1 MSQTRLSKSKTRVL
15 IKAVPSTDILHKGY
29 QRKIAQ
35 SEYIKTFPK
44 MKLRLNGRANTA
56 SISQN
61 ELTEEY
67 ILAEID
73 NMKSENKRLEEMN
86 QDLLARIRKE
96 SKFNEIYEK
105 KMEKVAI
112 EQMSF

>member
-1 MSQTRLSKSKTRVL
+1 M
-15 IKAVPSTDILHKGY
+15 KA
-29 QRKIAQ
+29 
-35 SEYIKTFPK
+35 
-44 MKLRLNGRANTA
+44 
-56 SISQN
+56 
-61 ELTEEY
+61 
-67 ILAEID
+67 
-73 NMKSENKRLEEMN
+73 ENKKLEEMN